1 MAREIDNNK
10 DLYKRLQE
18 ESESTIKELERQT
31 DENAKL
37 ESNLSAMRKKNKEFN
52 AVIKELE
59 EKVERIKQKEHEE
72 YELSLNKLKRQLE
85 EQ

>member
-1 MAREIDNNK
+1 
-10 DLYKRLQE
+10 
-18 ESESTIKELERQT
+18 
-31 DENAKL
+31 
-37 ESNLSAMRKKNKEFN
+37 MRKKNKEFN

-72 YELSLNKLKRQLE
+72 YEQSLNKLKRQLE